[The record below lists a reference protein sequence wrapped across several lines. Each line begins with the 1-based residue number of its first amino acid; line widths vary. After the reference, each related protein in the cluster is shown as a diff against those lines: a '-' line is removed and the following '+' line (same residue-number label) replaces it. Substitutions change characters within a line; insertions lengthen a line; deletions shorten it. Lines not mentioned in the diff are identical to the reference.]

1 MSAYDR
7 SVDSNRIPLVVTGSL
22 SETADI
28 KIKHEEIF
36 SKYNIVQK

>member
-1 MSAYDR
+1 MSAYDH
-7 SVDSNRIPLVVTGSL
+7 SVDINRINLVVTGSL

-28 KIKHEEIF
+28 KIKQEDIF